1 MTTNRLVGVCTW
13 TFGDMPLAEIAE
25 RVQRLNYDGVELLG
39 SLDAWS
45 PAEVNTI
52 MQDHNLIVTSIT
64 TENVDL
70 AHPDKS
76 IRAEAIDYHLRLLDF
91 AVDIGKPLISC
102 HGYVSR
108 VRPISTLAEE
118 YSLFVSAVQQIAER
132 AKTLDMRFVIEV
144 LNRYEAHLVNTATQA
159 KKFIADVGAENVGIL
174 LDAYHMNIEE
184 RDPAEAL
191 REAGDSLWMYH
202 AADSNR
208 QGIGRGHIDFPAQM
222 KALADI
228 DFRGPTII
236 ECSAPGPDPFTAIK
250 DENSLT
256 WLETYLQESL
266 DWLRKH

>member
-1 MTTNRLVGVCTW
+1 
-13 TFGDMPLAEIAE
+13 
-25 RVQRLNYDGVELLG
+25 
-39 SLDAWS
+39 
-45 PAEVNTI
+45 
-52 MQDHNLIVTSIT
+52 
-64 TENVDL
+64 
-70 AHPDKS
+70 
-76 IRAEAIDYHLRLLDF
+76 
-91 AVDIGKPLISC
+91 
-102 HGYVSR
+102 
-108 VRPISTLAEE
+108 
-118 YSLFVSAVQQIAER
+118 
-132 AKTLDMRFVIEV
+132 
-144 LNRYEAHLVNTATQA
+144 
-159 KKFIADVGAENVGIL
+159 
-174 LDAYHMNIEE
+174 MNIEE
-184 RDPAEAL
+184 RDPADAL